1 VLRKLDRTWK
11 FFLPFDTLIEL
22 EESLMPSPTDQHAP
36 LQPAPTTRD
45 VWTRRLVYL
54 RILLI
59 TVILVGILFW
69 LSSKVITVLLIL
81 LVASLLAYAVVPVID
96 LLHRFMPRV
105 LAMLLVYLVAI
116 GVFAGLAYLTLKTLI
131 PQLNALTQSITTDVT
146 PGSNGQESPLNQMLQ
161 SIGFTQSQINAAAK
175 QLQSN
180 LSTIVADIAK
190 GLEPLIGS
198 LISAGFNIL
207 ITVVVSVYLL
217 IDGYRFG
224 NWLISSSP
232 LSQRGW
238 VSSVLVILQRVVGGY
253 IRGQIILSAC
263 IGVLQGVGMAIIGVP
278 FAPLIGI
285 LAFFLEFIP
294 MIGTIVTGFIAVV
307 IALTQSWTLAL
318 VTLVYTILI
327 DMLEGYVLSP
337 RILARAV
344 EIRPVVTLL
353 AMIAGS
359 QLFGIWGAVFAAPTA
374 GLIQALV
381 GAYWQYY
388 QKTHTEEFPLQ
399 QLEQAAN
406 PQEESAQVVVTE
418 PAVE

>member
-1 VLRKLDRTWK
+1 MLSSTDR
-11 FFLPFDTLIEL
+11 
-22 EESLMPSPTDQHAP
+22 HASV
-36 LQPAPTTRD
+36 QPPPTTRD
-45 VWTRRLVYL
+45 MWTRRLIYL

-96 LLHRFMPRV
+96 LLHRVMPRL

-116 GVFAGLAYLTLKTLI
+116 AVFAGLAYLTIKTLI
-131 PQLNALTQSITTDVT
+131 PQLNALAQSITTYVT
-146 PGSNGQESPLNQMLQ
+146 PGSNGQESPLDQMLQ

-175 QLQSN
+175 QLQSQ

-190 GLEPLIGS
+190 GLEPLIGG

-238 VSSVLVILQRVVGGY
+238 VSSVLSILQRVVGGY

-285 LAFFLEFIP
+285 LAFFLEFSP

-388 QKTHTEEFPLQ
+388 EKTHTDEFPLE
-399 QLEQAAN
+399 QLEHSAN
-406 PQEESAQVVVTE
+406 AQEELAPKMATE
-418 PAVE
+418 PAMNGPLS

>member
-1 VLRKLDRTWK
+1 ML
-11 FFLPFDTLIEL
+11 
-22 EESLMPSPTDQHAP
+22 SSTDQRGSI
-36 LQPAPTTRD
+36 QPDPPALSE
-45 VWTRRLVYL
+45 WARRLLFL

-59 TVILVGILFW
+59 TVLLVGILFW

-81 LVASLLAYAVVPVID
+81 IVAALLAYAVVPVID
-96 LLHRFMPRV
+96 LLHRVMPRF

-116 GVFAGLAYLTLKTLI
+116 AVFAGLAYLTVKTLI
-131 PQLNALTQSITTDVT
+131 PQLNTLAQSITTYVT
-146 PGSNGQESPLNQMLQ
+146 PGSNGQQSPLDQMLH
-161 SIGFTQSQINAAAK
+161 SIGLTQSQINAAAK
-175 QLQSN
+175 QLQSQ

-190 GLEPLIGS
+190 GLEPLIGG

-224 NWLISSSP
+224 SWLISSSP

-238 VSSVLVILQRVVGGY
+238 VSSVLEILQRVVGGY

-294 MIGTIVTGFIAVV
+294 MIGTIVTGFIAVM

-399 QLEQAAN
+399 HLEHAAN
-406 PQEESAQVVVTE
+406 PQEELAPKMATE
-418 PAVE
+418 PAVDGTLS